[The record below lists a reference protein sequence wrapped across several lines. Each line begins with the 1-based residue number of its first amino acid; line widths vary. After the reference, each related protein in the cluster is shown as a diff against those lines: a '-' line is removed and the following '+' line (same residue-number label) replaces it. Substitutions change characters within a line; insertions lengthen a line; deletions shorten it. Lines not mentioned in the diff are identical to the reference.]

1 MIAATRHLF
10 LAFAIASGFGAP
22 ALAQG
27 AAEPV
32 QAWGFVRGQC
42 WQEPVPAPR
51 HICEVGLDDEP
62 SLAVVVSS
70 IVPMFDDG
78 LDSGATF
85 TAELRRWHG
94 LEMTGREIG
103 PFATWQ
109 AAQRSLDASLI
120 HHRRT
125 EYGKV
130 AFLAV
135 SLEPD
140 RLEQESGP
148 GEAGL
153 LPPPIPDL
161 TVAWRA
167 EPLTVWRTDRSCGLR
182 SREGREIRP
191 ELVNNPFGEAG
202 EGCPFQIAPG
212 YGLYAFHVGR
222 SGMICGEDGVCTEFY
237 GPDGNLLL
245 VADYSPRPV
254 PVHRDLHG
262 MGLIVTGDRIQ
273 RLWSFTERRYLTEPM
288 PLGIGPDDRFTV
300 LAHSVQDNRLAV
312 EFEVERAG
320 RAEVGYAT
328 FFLDTRRFE
337 ERAQ

>member
-1 MIAATRHLF
+1 MRIAATKTLI
-10 LAFAIASGFGAP
+10 L
-22 ALAQG
+22 ALAL
-27 AAEPV
+27 AAGLATPTLAQDPSEPV
-32 QAWGFVRGQC
+32 PGWGFVHGQC
-42 WQEPVPAPR
+42 WQEPVAAPR
-51 HICEVGLDDEP
+51 HVCEVGLDDEP

-70 IVPMFDDG
+70 IVPLFDDA
-78 LDSGATF
+78 LDPDAIF
-85 TAELRRWHG
+85 TAELKLRHG
-94 LEMTGREIG
+94 LKMTGHEIG

-125 EYGKV
+125 EYAKV

-140 RLEQESGP
+140 RLEQESDP

-161 TVAWRA
+161 TVAWRS
-167 EPLTVWRTDRSCGLR
+167 EPMTVWRTDRSCGLR

-202 EGCPFQIAPG
+202 EGCPFQLAPG

-262 MGLIVTGDRIQ
+262 LGLIVTGDRIQ
-273 RLWSFTERRYLTEPM
+273 RLWSFTERRYLTDPM
-288 PLGIGPDDRFTV
+288 PLRLGPDDRFTV
-300 LAHSVQDNRLAV
+300 RARSVQQNRLAV
-312 EFEVERAG
+312 VFEVERAG
-320 RAEVGYAT
+320 RDQADYAT

-337 ERAQ
+337 E